1 MSELIEMVFTECVEW
16 FKDWVATDPPTL
28 VDEWDLME
36 WLEHEMKEA
45 TDMFLSHAFHSARA
59 RNDAVMILRA
69 LYYEYFLFQQQISQ
83 ASIKPNPEAT
93 ERLPRQPQ
101 TAQKSAAWH
110 AEARDMLSGHE
121 FGGICV
127 GGPAERNSVLAKKCT
142 PEVVVAVAETEE
154 EEAPSQTVFLT
165 DEDGKLSPFKW
176 GWRYE
181 PVARQ
186 LFETCVSHAPV
197 FDGLGRV
204 RHPTLPRL
212 GASPDGLVMGG
223 PRAGRLVEIKCP
235 ITREINGSIP
245 IRYYCQMQL
254 QAEVCDVDA
263 VDYIEVQFGAAPAS
277 AVLPDIIKKTKQPWI
292 GKVCVVSP
300 AAEALPSAYM
310 YEYSPLFPA
319 TEEGY
324 AQCLAWRPVVSET
337 ALLLEECVWYVKDW
351 FTTTVVRNRRWWE
364 TVGYPAYVEFWK
376 TADEARADG
385 RFKSRPLFLDSESET
400 ETEPEPE
407 PEAEKEKDG
416 DEDTAKAN
424 SGPVWQGVESDSE
437 SDTKENT

>member
-1 MSELIEMVFTECVEW
+1 MVFTECVEW
-16 FKDWVATDPPTL
+16 FKDWVASDPPTL

-69 LYYEYFLFQQQISQ
+69 LYYEYFLFQQQISH

-93 ERLPRQPQ
+93 ERLPKQPQ
-101 TAQKSAAWH
+101 SAQKSAAWH

-142 PEVVVAVAETEE
+142 PEVIVPAPAAADCE

-212 GASPDGLVMGG
+212 GASPDGLIMAG

-277 AVLPDIIKKTKQPWI
+277 SVLPDIITKTKQPWI

-324 AQCLAWRPVVSET
+324 AQCLAWRPPTEGT

-351 FTTTVVRNRRWWE
+351 FTTTVVRNTRWWE

-385 RFKSRPLFLDSESET
+385 RFKSRPLFLDSESEEDDNK
-400 ETEPEPE
+400 ETPAP
-407 PEAEKEKDG
+407 KG
-416 DEDTAKAN
+416 
-424 SGPVWQGVESDSE
+424 SVWQGIGSDSE
-437 SDTKENT
+437 SDTKEDMTS